1 MAGMERID
9 IIGHAESGD
18 DSFDFKIGP
27 WVGKVG
33 LMVRRSSRDGTS
45 ETGAGRWDS
54 VDKAK
59 EIAKTMV
66 HRTFG
71 STSRIE
77 WSEPV
82 G

>member
-1 MAGMERID
+1 MEQVD
-9 IIGHAESGD
+9 IVGHAERGN

-33 LMVRRSSRDGTS
+33 LTVRRISPQGSR

-59 EIAKTMV
+59 EIAETIAR
-66 HRTFG
+66 HQFG
-71 STSRIE
+71 PDCQIV
-77 WSEPV
+77 WSKFI